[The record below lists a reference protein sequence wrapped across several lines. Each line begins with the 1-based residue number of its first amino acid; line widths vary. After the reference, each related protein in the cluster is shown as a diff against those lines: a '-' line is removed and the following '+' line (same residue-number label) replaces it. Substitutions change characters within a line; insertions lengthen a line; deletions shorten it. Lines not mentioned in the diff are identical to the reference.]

1 MDVTG
6 QSRVKNA
13 GGTRTGTVGSP
24 GGGVR
29 LSGFFVCVCFWSRWR
44 RPQTAADF
52 KWQKIA
58 HKSEWRRIENKSRE
72 TALDREGQQVGRGDG

>member
-6 QSRVKNA
+6 QRRVKNA
-13 GGTRTGTVGSP
+13 GGTRTVGSP

-29 LSGFFVCVCFWSRWR
+29 LSGFFCVCVFFWR
-44 RPQTAADF
+44 RPETAAAF

-58 HKSEWRRIENKSRE
+58 HKSEWRRIESKSRE
-72 TALDREGQQVGRGDG
+72 TALDREGRQVGRGDG